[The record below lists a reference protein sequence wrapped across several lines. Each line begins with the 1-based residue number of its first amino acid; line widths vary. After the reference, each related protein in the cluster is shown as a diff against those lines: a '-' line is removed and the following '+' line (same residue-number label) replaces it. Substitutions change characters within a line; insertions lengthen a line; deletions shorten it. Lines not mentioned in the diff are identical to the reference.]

1 MLALGVLGDATSA
14 ASTPP
19 ISLNQERKTMS
30 QQQPPIITIKM
41 VPAGVELVLQALN
54 KLPREMSD
62 GLFNEIA
69 GQYGYQLQELQK
81 AQQAE
86 QGAAPV
92 VAENAANTDEVQA

>member
-1 MLALGVLGDATSA
+1 
-14 ASTPP
+14 
-19 ISLNQERKTMS
+19 MS

-81 AQQAE
+81 AEQAD
-86 QGAAPV
+86 APAV
-92 VAENAANTDEVQA
+92 GETATNTDEVQA

>member
-1 MLALGVLGDATSA
+1 
-14 ASTPP
+14 
-19 ISLNQERKTMS
+19 MS
-30 QQQPPIITIKM
+30 QQNQPPLITIKM

-81 AQQAE
+81 AQQQAQAE
-86 QGAAPV
+86 QERKAVVEAAANSGNPV
-92 VAENAANTDEVQA
+92 AQAVVDAAANTDEVQA